1 MPTSVIVPKKVHLK
15 EWIAGGRIVNEYLV
29 NLLTKKGVRGLA
41 TIKDIAREAGVSA
54 ATVSRVLNN
63 DLSLSVSDDTRTR
76 IFAVAG
82 QLGYKPARLK
92 QMKRDTELGGKTV
105 SLLLWCSPE
114 EERDDPY
121 FGSIRR
127 GVELRCEELGIML
140 GQTLRGRTSLPPLRP
155 GDGLIVV
162 GGFEPEELENLH
174 SDKSTTV
181 LVDQYL
187 EHLDYDS
194 VRTHFPQA
202 VDQVLRHLLALGH
215 RDIAFIGGGREGE
228 PRAHNFE
235 RILREQGCYD
245 TELIRSGSWSS
256 ADGYRMMDE
265 LLAGTK
271 RPTACFAASDPLA
284 VGALRALHD
293 HGVKVP
299 EEMAIVGF
307 DDIEMAAY
315 VQPPLTTVRAYPEQ
329 MGKAAVQLLAERFEG
344 REAPSHTIIGTK
356 LIVRDSCGGTAGQH
370 MS

>member
-1 MPTSVIVPKKVHLK
+1 M
-15 EWIAGGRIVNEYLV
+15 
-29 NLLTKKGVRGLA
+29 A

-92 QMKRDTELGGKTV
+92 QMKRDTKLGGKTV

-121 FGSIRR
+121 YGSIRR
-127 GVELRCEELGIML
+127 GVELRCEELGIVL
-140 GQTLRGRTSLPPLRP
+140 GQTLRGRTSHPALRP

-162 GGFEPEELENLH
+162 GGFDLQDLEGLH
-174 SDKSTTV
+174 SDPNTIV

-187 EHLDYDS
+187 ERPDYDS
-194 VRTHFPQA
+194 VRTHFRQA
-202 VDQVLRHLLALGH
+202 VNQALGHLLALGH
-215 RDIAFIGGGREGE
+215 RDIAFIGGGGEGE
-228 PRAHNFE
+228 RRAHHFK
-235 RILREQGCYD
+235 RILTEKGCYD
-245 TELIRSGSWSS
+245 AGLIRTGSWSS

-265 LLAGTK
+265 LLAGGK

-293 HGVKVP
+293 HGVQVP
-299 EEMAIVGF
+299 EEMAVVGF

-356 LIVRDSCGGTAGQH
+356 LIVRDSCGGAAD
-370 MS
+370 

>member
-1 MPTSVIVPKKVHLK
+1 M
-15 EWIAGGRIVNEYLV
+15 
-29 NLLTKKGVRGLA
+29 A

-63 DLSLSVSDDTRTR
+63 DLSLSVSEDTRTR

-92 QMKRDTELGGKTV
+92 QLKRDTELGGKTI
-105 SLLLWCSPE
+105 SLLLWCTPE

-121 FGSIRR
+121 YGSIRR
-127 GVELRCEELGIML
+127 GVELRCEELGIRL
-140 GQTLRGRTSLPPLRP
+140 GQTLRGRSFLPLLRP
-155 GDGLIVV
+155 DDGLIVV
-162 GGFEPEELENLH
+162 GGFDIQELERLH
-174 SDKSTTV
+174 LDPGTVV
-181 LVDQYL
+181 LVDQYVERL
-187 EHLDYDS
+187 EYDS
-194 VRTHFPQA
+194 VRMHFRQA
-202 VDQVLRHLLALGH
+202 VDQALGHLLALGH

-228 PRAHNFE
+228 PRAHHFE
-235 RILREQGCYD
+235 RILLEQGCYD
-245 TELIRSGSWSS
+245 AGLIRTGGWSS

-265 LLAGTK
+265 LLAGPK

-293 HGVKVP
+293 HGIRVP
-299 EEMAIVGF
+299 EEMAIIGF

-356 LIVRDSCGGTAGQH
+356 LIVRDTCGGTAD
-370 MS
+370 

>member
-1 MPTSVIVPKKVHLK
+1 M
-15 EWIAGGRIVNEYLV
+15 
-29 NLLTKKGVRGLA
+29 A

-63 DLSLSVSDDTRTR
+63 DLSLAVSEDTRSR
-76 IFAVAG
+76 ILAAAK

-92 QMKRDTELGGKTV
+92 QLKRDTELGGKTV
-105 SLLLWCSPE
+105 SLLLWCSAE

-121 FGSIRR
+121 YGSIRR

-140 GQTLRGRTSLPPLRP
+140 GQTLRGRTSLSPLRT

-162 GGFEPEELENLH
+162 GGFDPRELERLH
-174 SDKSTTV
+174 SDRNTIV

-187 EHLDYDS
+187 ERPEYDS
-194 VRTHFPQA
+194 VRTHFRQA
-202 VDQVLRHLLALGH
+202 VDQALGHLLALGH
-215 RDIAFIGGGREGE
+215 RDIAFIGGGGDGE
-228 PRAHNFE
+228 RRAHHFE
-235 RILREQGCYD
+235 RIMLEQGSYD
-245 TELIRSGSWSS
+245 AALVRTGGWSS

-265 LLAGTK
+265 LLAGSK

-293 HGVKVP
+293 HGVQVP
-299 EEMAIVGF
+299 GEMAIVGF

-315 VQPPLTTVRAYPEQ
+315 VQPPLSTVRAYPEQ

-356 LIVRDSCGGTAGQH
+356 LIVRETCGGAPE
-370 MS
+370 

>member
-1 MPTSVIVPKKVHLK
+1 M
-15 EWIAGGRIVNEYLV
+15 
-29 NLLTKKGVRGLA
+29 A

-63 DLSLSVSDDTRTR
+63 DLSLAVSEDTRSR
-76 IFAVAG
+76 VFAVAK

-92 QMKRDTELGGKTV
+92 QLKRETELGGKTI
-105 SLLLWCSPE
+105 SLLLWCSAE

-121 FGSIRR
+121 YGSIRR

-140 GQTLRGRTSLPPLRP
+140 GQTLRGRTSLPPLRT

-162 GGFEPEELENLH
+162 GGFDPKELERLH
-174 SDKSTTV
+174 PDRSTIV

-187 EHLDYDS
+187 ERPDYDS
-194 VRTHFPQA
+194 VRTHFRQA
-202 VDQVLRHLLALGH
+202 VDQALGHLLALGH
-215 RDIAFIGGGREGE
+215 RDIAFIGGGGDGE
-228 PRAHNFE
+228 RRAHHFE
-235 RILREQGCYD
+235 RIMLEQGSYD
-245 TELIRSGSWSS
+245 AGLIRTGGWSS

-265 LLAGTK
+265 LLAGPK

-293 HGVKVP
+293 HGVQVP
-299 EEMAIVGF
+299 GEMAIIGF

-329 MGKAAVQLLAERFEG
+329 MGKAAVQLLSERFEG

-356 LIVRDSCGGTAGQH
+356 LIVRESCGGTPE
-370 MS
+370 